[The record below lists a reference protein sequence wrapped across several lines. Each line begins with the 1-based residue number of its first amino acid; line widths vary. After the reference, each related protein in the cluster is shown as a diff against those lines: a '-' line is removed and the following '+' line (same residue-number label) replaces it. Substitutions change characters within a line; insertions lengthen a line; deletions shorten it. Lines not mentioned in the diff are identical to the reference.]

1 MKKFFFLVLFLL
13 ITTIIFAQKQIYVWQ
28 DGVRSNY
35 AVIDVDSITF
45 CENMILTE
53 NMSDA
58 QIAEHLLGI
67 WLHKTY
73 SSHVQL
79 TFGQNG
85 MLEYF
90 LGPIGDETWSGMR
103 VHLTYHVTDRKLF
116 IAHQDTTNHG
126 TDVFDYY
133 STDIALYDTLLTI
146 DRLSKDGVVFKK
158 LTFEKK

>member
-13 ITTIIFAQKQIYVWQ
+13 ITTIIFAQKQMYVWQ

-90 LGPIGDETWSGMR
+90 LGPIGDETWPGMR
-103 VHLTYHVTDRKLF
+103 VHLTYHVTDHKLF
-116 IAHQDTTNHG
+116 IAHQDTTNLG